1 MRSRNS
7 IYSHRRKNR
16 KKSLLIFLAVLVLA
30 AALALGVS
38 AYWGKMQ
45 EKNEQ
50 QTAQAQAQGEIP
62 KEVLSQQQ
70 LEESDLSQSDSTEP
84 TESTQSDSTEPT
96 ESTQSD
102 STEPTE
108 STQSDSTESTGQTQP
123 EQEQPQQQPSQP
135 DVTELT
141 SERILSSSALV
152 PNSGSSVGDEYFDDA
167 AFVGDS
173 ITEGIKLYEV
183 MTNATVVAARGINLD
198 NVFTDDQIRTAQGNS
213 TVMGALEAVEPKKIY
228 IMFGANGVGWFTEQH
243 FTDVY
248 TKFVQAVKEQHPDSQ
263 IYLQSILPVTQEFD
277 DSREDISNDKI
288 NRYNEL
294 VVEIAEEQ
302 KVHYLDV
309 ASAFK
314 DEKGCLPE
322 DSNGDGMHFGNK
334 YYQKWF
340 DYLKSHTAAEE

>member
-30 AALALGVS
+30 TALALGVS

-62 KEVLSQQQ
+62 KEVLSKQQ
-70 LEESDLSQSDSTEP
+70 LEESDLS
-84 TESTQSDSTEPT
+84 
-96 ESTQSD
+96 QSD

-213 TVMGALEAVEPKKIY
+213 TVMGALEAAEPKKIY

>member
-16 KKSLLIFLAVLVLA
+16 KKSLLIFLAVLILA

-62 KEVLSQQQ
+62 KEVLSQEQ
-70 LEESDLSQSDSTEP
+70 LEESNP
-84 TESTQSDSTEPT
+84 TEDSTQSSQAPSQEQQEKQENPA
-96 ESTQSD
+96 
-102 STEPTE
+102 
-108 STQSDSTESTGQTQP
+108 QP
-123 EQEQPQQQPSQP
+123 EKQPEPSQP
-135 DVTELT
+135 DVTEMT
-141 SERILSSSALV
+141 SERILSSAALV

-213 TVMGALEAVEPKKIY
+213 TVMGALEAAEPQKIY

-340 DYLKSHTAAEE
+340 DYLKSHTVAEE

>member
-1 MRSRNS
+1 MER
-7 IYSHRRKNR
+7 
-16 KKSLLIFLAVLVLA
+16 
-30 AALALGVS
+30 
-38 AYWGKMQ
+38 
-45 EKNEQ
+45 
-50 QTAQAQAQGEIP
+50 
-62 KEVLSQQQ
+62 
-70 LEESDLSQSDSTEP
+70 
-84 TESTQSDSTEPT
+84 
-96 ESTQSD
+96 
-102 STEPTE
+102 
-108 STQSDSTESTGQTQP
+108 QTQP

-213 TVMGALEAVEPKKIY
+213 TVMGALEAAEPKKIY

>member
-50 QTAQAQAQGEIP
+50 QTPQAQAQGEIP
-62 KEVLSQQQ
+62 KEVLSKQQ
-70 LEESDLSQSDSTEP
+70 LEESDLS
-84 TESTQSDSTEPT
+84 
-96 ESTQSD
+96 QSD

-213 TVMGALEAVEPKKIY
+213 TVMGALEAAEPKKIY

-340 DYLKSHTAAEE
+340 DYLKSHTAEEE

>member
-1 MRSRNS
+1 MRGRTS

-16 KKSLLIFLAVLVLA
+16 KKSLLIFLAVLLLA

-62 KEVLSQQQ
+62 KEVLSQEQ
-70 LEESDLSQSDSTEP
+70 LEESSP
-84 TESTQSDSTEPT
+84 TEDSIQSNPT
-96 ESTQSD
+96 PS
-102 STEPTE
+102 
-108 STQSDSTESTGQTQP
+108 
-123 EQEQPQQQPSQP
+123 QEQPEKQENPVAEEKQPEPSQP

-141 SERILSSSALV
+141 SERILSSAALV

-213 TVMGALEAVEPKKIY
+213 TVMGALEAAAPKKIY

-248 TKFVQAVKEQHPDSQ
+248 TKFVKAVKEQHPDSQ

-302 KVHYLDV
+302 EVHYLDV

-334 YYQKWF
+334 YYKKWF

>member
-1 MRSRNS
+1 MRSRTS

-16 KKSLLIFLAVLVLA
+16 KKSLLIFLAVLLLA

-62 KEVLSQQQ
+62 KEVLSQEQ
-70 LEESDLSQSDSTEP
+70 LEESSPMEDSIQSNP
-84 TESTQSDSTEPT
+84 TPS
-96 ESTQSD
+96 
-102 STEPTE
+102 
-108 STQSDSTESTGQTQP
+108 
-123 EQEQPQQQPSQP
+123 QEQPEKQENPVAEEKQPEPSQP

-141 SERILSSSALV
+141 SERILSSAALV

-213 TVMGALEAVEPKKIY
+213 TVMGALEAAAPKKIY

-248 TKFVQAVKEQHPDSQ
+248 TKFVKAVKEQHPDSQ

-334 YYQKWF
+334 YYKKWF

>member
-62 KEVLSQQQ
+62 KEVLSKQQ
-70 LEESDLSQSDSTEP
+70 LEESDLS
-84 TESTQSDSTEPT
+84 
-96 ESTQSD
+96 QSD

-173 ITEGIKLYEV
+173 STEGIKLYEV

-213 TVMGALEAVEPKKIY
+213 TVMGALEAAEPKKIY

>member
-1 MRSRNS
+1 MGKQREEKGGKRLRSRNS

-16 KKSLLIFLAVLVLA
+16 KKSLLIFLAVLILA

-62 KEVLSQQQ
+62 KEVLSQEQ
-70 LEESDLSQSDSTEP
+70 LEESNP
-84 TESTQSDSTEPT
+84 TEDSTQSSQAPSQEQQEKQENPA
-96 ESTQSD
+96 
-102 STEPTE
+102 
-108 STQSDSTESTGQTQP
+108 QP
-123 EQEQPQQQPSQP
+123 EKQPEPSQP

-141 SERILSSSALV
+141 SERILSSAALV

-213 TVMGALEAVEPKKIY
+213 TVMGALEAAEPQKIY

-248 TKFVQAVKEQHPDSQ
+248 TKFVKAVKEQHPDSQ

-302 KVHYLDV
+302 EVHYLDV

>member
-62 KEVLSQQQ
+62 KEVLSKQQ
-70 LEESDLSQSDSTEP
+70 LEESDLS
-84 TESTQSDSTEPT
+84 
-96 ESTQSD
+96 QSD

-213 TVMGALEAVEPKKIY
+213 TVMGALEAAEPKKIY

>member
-7 IYSHRRKNR
+7 IYSHHRKNR
-16 KKSLLIFLAVLVLA
+16 KKSLLIFLAVLILA

-62 KEVLSQQQ
+62 KEVLSQEQ
-70 LEESDLSQSDSTEP
+70 LEESNP
-84 TESTQSDSTEPT
+84 TEDSTQSSQAPSQEQQEKQENPA
-96 ESTQSD
+96 
-102 STEPTE
+102 
-108 STQSDSTESTGQTQP
+108 QP
-123 EQEQPQQQPSQP
+123 EKQPEPSQP
-135 DVTELT
+135 DVTEMT
-141 SERILSSSALV
+141 SERILSSAALV

-213 TVMGALEAVEPKKIY
+213 TVMGALEAAEPKKIY

-340 DYLKSHTAAEE
+340 DYLKSHTVAEE

>member
-30 AALALGVS
+30 TALALGVS

-62 KEVLSQQQ
+62 KEVLSKQQ
-70 LEESDLSQSDSTEP
+70 LEESDLS
-84 TESTQSDSTEPT
+84 
-96 ESTQSD
+96 QSD

-183 MTNATVVAARGINLD
+183 MPNATVVAARGINLD

-213 TVMGALEAVEPKKIY
+213 TVMGALEAAEPKKIY

>member
-1 MRSRNS
+1 MRSRTS
-7 IYSHRRKNR
+7 IYSHRKKNR
-16 KKSLLIFLAVLVLA
+16 KKSLLIFLAVLILA

-62 KEVLSQQQ
+62 KEVLSQEQ
-70 LEESDLSQSDSTEP
+70 LEESDLS
-84 TESTQSDSTEPT
+84 
-96 ESTQSD
+96 QSD

-213 TVMGALEAVEPKKIY
+213 TVMGALEAAEPKKIY

-248 TKFVQAVKEQHPDSQ
+248 TKFVQAVKEQHPESQ

-340 DYLKSHTAAEE
+340 DYLKSHTAVEE

>member
-1 MRSRNS
+1 MGKQREEKGGKRLRSRNS

-30 AALALGVS
+30 AALALGAS

-45 EKNEQ
+45 EKNKQ

-84 TESTQSDSTEPT
+84 TESTE
-96 ESTQSD
+96 
-102 STEPTE
+102 
-108 STQSDSTESTGQTQP
+108 SDSTESTGQTQP

-213 TVMGALEAVEPKKIY
+213 TVMGALEAAEPQKIY

>member
-1 MRSRNS
+1 MRGRTS

-16 KKSLLIFLAVLVLA
+16 KKSLLIFLAVLLLA

-62 KEVLSQQQ
+62 KEVLSQEQ
-70 LEESDLSQSDSTEP
+70 LEESNP
-84 TESTQSDSTEPT
+84 TEDSIQSNPT
-96 ESTQSD
+96 PS
-102 STEPTE
+102 
-108 STQSDSTESTGQTQP
+108 
-123 EQEQPQQQPSQP
+123 QEQPEKQENPVAEEKQPEPSQP

-141 SERILSSSALV
+141 SERILSSAALV

-213 TVMGALEAVEPKKIY
+213 TVMGALEAAAPKKIY
-228 IMFGANGVGWFTEQH
+228 IMFGTNGVGWFTEQH

-248 TKFVQAVKEQHPDSQ
+248 TKFVKAVKEQHPDSQ

>member
-1 MRSRNS
+1 LRSRNS

-16 KKSLLIFLAVLVLA
+16 KKSLLIFLAVLILA

-62 KEVLSQQQ
+62 KEVLSQEQ
-70 LEESDLSQSDSTEP
+70 LEESDLS
-84 TESTQSDSTEPT
+84 
-96 ESTQSD
+96 QSD

-213 TVMGALEAVEPKKIY
+213 TVMGALEAAEPKKIY

-340 DYLKSHTAAEE
+340 DYLKSHTAVEE

>member
-16 KKSLLIFLAVLVLA
+16 KKSLLIFLAVLILA

-62 KEVLSQQQ
+62 KEVLSQEQ
-70 LEESDLSQSDSTEP
+70 LEESNP
-84 TESTQSDSTEPT
+84 TEDSTQSSQAPSQEQQEKQENPA
-96 ESTQSD
+96 
-102 STEPTE
+102 
-108 STQSDSTESTGQTQP
+108 QP
-123 EQEQPQQQPSQP
+123 EKQPEPSQP
-135 DVTELT
+135 DVTEMT
-141 SERILSSSALV
+141 SERILSSAALV
-152 PNSGSSVGDEYFDDA
+152 PNSGSSVVDEYFDDA

-213 TVMGALEAVEPKKIY
+213 TVMGALEAAEPKKIY

-340 DYLKSHTAAEE
+340 DYLKSHTVAEE

>member
-1 MRSRNS
+1 MRSRTS

-16 KKSLLIFLAVLVLA
+16 KKSLLIFLAVLILA

-62 KEVLSQQQ
+62 KEVLSQEQ
-70 LEESDLSQSDSTEP
+70 LEESDLS
-84 TESTQSDSTEPT
+84 
-96 ESTQSD
+96 QSD

-213 TVMGALEAVEPKKIY
+213 TVMGALEAAEPKKIY

>member
-16 KKSLLIFLAVLVLA
+16 KKSLLIFLAVLILA

-62 KEVLSQQQ
+62 KEVLSQEQ
-70 LEESDLSQSDSTEP
+70 LEESNP
-84 TESTQSDSTEPT
+84 TEDSTQSSQAPSQEQQEKQENPA
-96 ESTQSD
+96 
-102 STEPTE
+102 
-108 STQSDSTESTGQTQP
+108 QP
-123 EQEQPQQQPSQP
+123 EKQPEPSQP

-141 SERILSSSALV
+141 SERILSSAALV

-213 TVMGALEAVEPKKIY
+213 TVMGALEAAEPKKIY

-248 TKFVQAVKEQHPDSQ
+248 TKFVKAVKEQHPDSQ

-277 DSREDISNDKI
+277 DSREDISHDKI

-302 KVHYLDV
+302 EVHYLDV

>member
-1 MRSRNS
+1 MRSRTS
-7 IYSHRRKNR
+7 IYSHRKKNR
-16 KKSLLIFLAVLVLA
+16 KKSLLIFLAVLILA

-62 KEVLSQQQ
+62 KEVLSQDQ
-70 LEESDLSQSDSTEP
+70 LEESDLS
-84 TESTQSDSTEPT
+84 
-96 ESTQSD
+96 QSD

-213 TVMGALEAVEPKKIY
+213 TVMGALEAAEPKKIY

-340 DYLKSHTAAEE
+340 DYLKSHTAVEE

>member
-1 MRSRNS
+1 M
-7 IYSHRRKNR
+7 
-16 KKSLLIFLAVLVLA
+16 
-30 AALALGVS
+30 
-38 AYWGKMQ
+38 
-45 EKNEQ
+45 
-50 QTAQAQAQGEIP
+50 
-62 KEVLSQQQ
+62 LSQEQ
-70 LEESDLSQSDSTEP
+70 LEESDLS
-84 TESTQSDSTEPT
+84 
-96 ESTQSD
+96 QSD

-213 TVMGALEAVEPKKIY
+213 TVMGALEAAEPKKIY

>member
-16 KKSLLIFLAVLVLA
+16 KKSLLIFLAVLILA

-62 KEVLSQQQ
+62 KEVLSQEQ
-70 LEESDLSQSDSTEP
+70 LEESNP
-84 TESTQSDSTEPT
+84 TEDSTQSSQAPSQEQQEKQENPA
-96 ESTQSD
+96 
-102 STEPTE
+102 
-108 STQSDSTESTGQTQP
+108 QP
-123 EQEQPQQQPSQP
+123 EKQPEPSQP
-135 DVTELT
+135 DVTEMT
-141 SERILSSSALV
+141 SERILSSAALV

-213 TVMGALEAVEPKKIY
+213 TVMGALEAAEPKKIY

-248 TKFVQAVKEQHPDSQ
+248 TKFVQAVKEQHPASQ

-340 DYLKSHTAAEE
+340 DYLKSHTVAEE

>member
-1 MRSRNS
+1 MRSRTS

-16 KKSLLIFLAVLVLA
+16 KKSLLIFLAVLLLA

-62 KEVLSQQQ
+62 KEVLSQEQ
-70 LEESDLSQSDSTEP
+70 LEESSPMEDSIQSNP
-84 TESTQSDSTEPT
+84 TPS
-96 ESTQSD
+96 
-102 STEPTE
+102 
-108 STQSDSTESTGQTQP
+108 
-123 EQEQPQQQPSQP
+123 QEQPEKQENPVAEEKQPEPSQP

-141 SERILSSSALV
+141 SERILSSAALV

-213 TVMGALEAVEPKKIY
+213 TVMGALEAAAPKKIY

-248 TKFVQAVKEQHPDSQ
+248 TKFVKAVKEQHPDSQ

-302 KVHYLDV
+302 EVHYLDV

-334 YYQKWF
+334 YYKKWF

>member
-1 MRSRNS
+1 MRSRTS

-16 KKSLLIFLAVLVLA
+16 KKSLLIFLAVLLLA

-62 KEVLSQQQ
+62 KEVLSQEQ
-70 LEESDLSQSDSTEP
+70 LEESSP
-84 TESTQSDSTEPT
+84 TEDSIQSNPT
-96 ESTQSD
+96 PS
-102 STEPTE
+102 
-108 STQSDSTESTGQTQP
+108 
-123 EQEQPQQQPSQP
+123 QEQPEKQENPVAEEKQPEPSQP

-141 SERILSSSALV
+141 SERILSSAALV

-213 TVMGALEAVEPKKIY
+213 TVMGALEAAAPKKIY

-248 TKFVQAVKEQHPDSQ
+248 TKFVKAVKEQHPDSQ

-334 YYQKWF
+334 YYKKWF

>member
-1 MRSRNS
+1 MGKQREEKGGKRLRSRNS

-45 EKNEQ
+45 EKNKQ

-62 KEVLSQQQ
+62 KEVLSKQQ
-70 LEESDLSQSDSTEP
+70 LEESDLS
-84 TESTQSDSTEPT
+84 
-96 ESTQSD
+96 QSD

-213 TVMGALEAVEPKKIY
+213 TVMGALEAAEPKKIY

>member
-1 MRSRNS
+1 MGKQREEKGGKRLRSRTS
-7 IYSHRRKNR
+7 IYSHRKKNR
-16 KKSLLIFLAVLVLA
+16 KKSLLIFLAVLILA

-62 KEVLSQQQ
+62 KEVLSQEQ
-70 LEESDLSQSDSTEP
+70 LEESDLS
-84 TESTQSDSTEPT
+84 
-96 ESTQSD
+96 QSD

-213 TVMGALEAVEPKKIY
+213 TVMGALEAAEPKKIY

-340 DYLKSHTAAEE
+340 DYLKSHTVAEE

>member
-16 KKSLLIFLAVLVLA
+16 KKSLLIFLAVLILA

-62 KEVLSQQQ
+62 KEVLSQEQ
-70 LEESDLSQSDSTEP
+70 LEESNP
-84 TESTQSDSTEPT
+84 TEDSTQSS
-96 ESTQSD
+96 QA
-102 STEPTE
+102 
-108 STQSDSTESTGQTQP
+108 
-123 EQEQPQQQPSQP
+123 PSQ
-135 DVTELT
+135 
-141 SERILSSSALV
+141 ALV

-213 TVMGALEAVEPKKIY
+213 TVMGALEAAEPKKIY

-340 DYLKSHTAAEE
+340 DYLKSHTVAEE

>member
-1 MRSRNS
+1 MRSRTS
-7 IYSHRRKNR
+7 IYSHRKKNR
-16 KKSLLIFLAVLVLA
+16 KKSLLIFLAVLILA

-62 KEVLSQQQ
+62 KEVLSQEQ
-70 LEESDLSQSDSTEP
+70 LEESDLS
-84 TESTQSDSTEPT
+84 
-96 ESTQSD
+96 QSD

-141 SERILSSSALV
+141 SERILSSAALV

-213 TVMGALEAVEPKKIY
+213 TVMGALEAAEPKKIY

-340 DYLKSHTAAEE
+340 DYLKSHTVAEE

>member
-1 MRSRNS
+1 MRSRTS
-7 IYSHRRKNR
+7 IYSHRKKNR
-16 KKSLLIFLAVLVLA
+16 KKSLLIFLAVLILA

-62 KEVLSQQQ
+62 KEVLSQEQ
-70 LEESDLSQSDSTEP
+70 LEESDLS
-84 TESTQSDSTEPT
+84 
-96 ESTQSD
+96 QSD

-167 AFVGDS
+167 AFVGDA

-213 TVMGALEAVEPKKIY
+213 TVMGALEAAEPKKIY

-340 DYLKSHTAAEE
+340 DYLKSHTVAEE

>member
-70 LEESDLSQSDSTEP
+70 LEESDLS
-84 TESTQSDSTEPT
+84 
-96 ESTQSD
+96 QSD

-213 TVMGALEAVEPKKIY
+213 TVMGALEAAEPKKIY

>member
-16 KKSLLIFLAVLVLA
+16 KKSLLIFLAVLILA

-62 KEVLSQQQ
+62 KEVLSQEQ
-70 LEESDLSQSDSTEP
+70 LEESNP
-84 TESTQSDSTEPT
+84 TEDSTQSSQAPSQEQQEKQENPA
-96 ESTQSD
+96 
-102 STEPTE
+102 
-108 STQSDSTESTGQTQP
+108 QP
-123 EQEQPQQQPSQP
+123 EKQPEPSQP
-135 DVTELT
+135 DVTEMT
-141 SERILSSSALV
+141 SERILSSAALV

-213 TVMGALEAVEPKKIY
+213 TVMGALEAAEPKKIY

-340 DYLKSHTAAEE
+340 DYLKSHTVAEE

>member
-70 LEESDLSQSDSTEP
+70 LEESDLS
-84 TESTQSDSTEPT
+84 
-96 ESTQSD
+96 
-102 STEPTE
+102 
-108 STQSDSTESTGQTQP
+108 QSDSTESTGQTQP

>member
-1 MRSRNS
+1 MRSRTS
-7 IYSHRRKNR
+7 IYSHRKKNR
-16 KKSLLIFLAVLVLA
+16 KKSLLIFLAVLILA

-62 KEVLSQQQ
+62 KEVLSQEQ
-70 LEESDLSQSDSTEP
+70 LEESDLS
-84 TESTQSDSTEPT
+84 
-96 ESTQSD
+96 QSD

-213 TVMGALEAVEPKKIY
+213 TVMGALEAAEPKKIY

-340 DYLKSHTAAEE
+340 DYLKSHTAEEE

>member
-1 MRSRNS
+1 MGKQREEKGGKRLRSRTS
-7 IYSHRRKNR
+7 IYSHRKKNR
-16 KKSLLIFLAVLVLA
+16 KKSLLIFLAVLILA

-62 KEVLSQQQ
+62 KEVLSQEQ
-70 LEESDLSQSDSTEP
+70 LEESNP
-84 TESTQSDSTEPT
+84 TEDSTQSSQAPSQEQQEKQENPA
-96 ESTQSD
+96 
-102 STEPTE
+102 
-108 STQSDSTESTGQTQP
+108 QP
-123 EQEQPQQQPSQP
+123 EKQPEPSQP
-135 DVTELT
+135 DVTEMT
-141 SERILSSSALV
+141 SERILSSAALV

-213 TVMGALEAVEPKKIY
+213 TVMGALEAAEPKKIY

-248 TKFVQAVKEQHPDSQ
+248 TKFVQAVKEQHPDTQ
-263 IYLQSILPVTQEFD
+263 LYLQSILPVTQEFD

-340 DYLKSHTAAEE
+340 DYLKSHTVAEE

>member
-1 MRSRNS
+1 MRGRTS

-16 KKSLLIFLAVLVLA
+16 KKSLLIFLAILLLA

-38 AYWGKMQ
+38 AYWGKVQ

-50 QTAQAQAQGEIP
+50 QTAQAQAQGEVP
-62 KEVLSQQQ
+62 KEVLSQEQ
-70 LEESDLSQSDSTEP
+70 LEEQNP
-84 TESTQSDSTEPT
+84 TEDSIQSNPVPSQEPQKSQ
-96 ESTQSD
+96 EPQEPQQEQS
-102 STEPTE
+102 
-108 STQSDSTESTGQTQP
+108 Q
-123 EQEQPQQQPSQP
+123 EQEQPQEQPSQP

-141 SERILSSSALV
+141 SERILSSAALV

-213 TVMGALEAVEPKKIY
+213 TVMGALEATAPKKIY

-248 TKFVQAVKEQHPDSQ
+248 TKFVKAVKEQHPDSQ

-334 YYQKWF
+334 YYKKWF

>member
-1 MRSRNS
+1 MGKQREEKGGKRLRSRNS

-16 KKSLLIFLAVLVLA
+16 KKSLLIFLAVLILA

-62 KEVLSQQQ
+62 KEVLSQEQ
-70 LEESDLSQSDSTEP
+70 LEESNP
-84 TESTQSDSTEPT
+84 TEDSTQSSQAPSQEQQEKQENPA
-96 ESTQSD
+96 
-102 STEPTE
+102 
-108 STQSDSTESTGQTQP
+108 QP
-123 EQEQPQQQPSQP
+123 EKQPEPSQP
-135 DVTELT
+135 DVTEMT
-141 SERILSSSALV
+141 SERILSSAALV

-213 TVMGALEAVEPKKIY
+213 TVMGALEAAEPKKIY

-340 DYLKSHTAAEE
+340 DYLKSHTVAEE

>member
-1 MRSRNS
+1 MRSRTS
-7 IYSHRRKNR
+7 IYSHRKKNR
-16 KKSLLIFLAVLVLA
+16 KKSLLIFLAVLILA

-62 KEVLSQQQ
+62 KEVLSQEQ
-70 LEESDLSQSDSTEP
+70 LEESDLS
-84 TESTQSDSTEPT
+84 
-96 ESTQSD
+96 QSD

-213 TVMGALEAVEPKKIY
+213 TVMGALEAAEPKKIY

-248 TKFVQAVKEQHPDSQ
+248 TKFVQAVKEQQPDLFAVHPAGH
-263 IYLQSILPVTQEFD
+263 PGV
-277 DSREDISNDKI
+277 
-288 NRYNEL
+288 
-294 VVEIAEEQ
+294 
-302 KVHYLDV
+302 
-309 ASAFK
+309 
-314 DEKGCLPE
+314 
-322 DSNGDGMHFGNK
+322 
-334 YYQKWF
+334 
-340 DYLKSHTAAEE
+340 

>member
-62 KEVLSQQQ
+62 KEVLSKQQ

-84 TESTQSDSTEPT
+84 TA
-96 ESTQSD
+96 
-102 STEPTE
+102 

-213 TVMGALEAVEPKKIY
+213 TVMGALEAAEPKKIY

-340 DYLKSHTAAEE
+340 DYLKSHTAEEE